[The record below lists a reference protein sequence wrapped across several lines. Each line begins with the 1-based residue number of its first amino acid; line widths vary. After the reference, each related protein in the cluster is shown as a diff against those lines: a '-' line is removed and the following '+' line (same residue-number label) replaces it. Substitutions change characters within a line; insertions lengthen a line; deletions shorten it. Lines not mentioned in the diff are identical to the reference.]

1 MIMRRISLNKK
12 IAELNNDL
20 SDLEKDKEVML
31 LYALNNL
38 VQNSGE
44 VIQKSIREVN
54 IMYSQ
59 QIEYL
64 QQDLINTRA
73 EASQKIVD
81 LSNQMTELQ
90 NLNKIQETCITNQ
103 RNKIKEMKYQHE
115 ISSKALNYKLEKS
128 E

>member
-1 MIMRRISLNKK
+1 
-12 IAELNNDL
+12 
-20 SDLEKDKEVML
+20 
-31 LYALNNL
+31 
-38 VQNSGE
+38 
-44 VIQKSIREVN
+44 
-54 IMYSQ
+54 MYSQ

>member
-1 MIMRRISLNKK
+1 MIMRKISLNKK

-31 LYALNNL
+31 QFALNYL

>member
-1 MIMRRISLNKK
+1 MIMRKISLNKK

-31 LYALNNL
+31 QFAHNNL

>member
-1 MIMRRISLNKK
+1 MIMRKISLNKK

>member
-1 MIMRRISLNKK
+1 MIMRKISLNKK

-31 LYALNNL
+31 QFALNHL

>member
-12 IAELNNDL
+12 ITELNNDL